1 MPELK
6 QVIVIN
12 EELELSRGKTAAQA
26 AHASLG
32 AYKKADDDKKDEWE
46 RKGAKKIILSSG
58 DRKLEDILSDAKYN
72 KLPAYLVKDAGHT
85 EVEPGSKT
93 ALAIG
98 PAESDKIDSL
108 TGELRLI
115 E

>member
-1 MPELK
+1 MSELK
-6 QVIVIN
+6 QVIVVN
-12 EELELSRGKTAAQA
+12 EQLGLSKGKTAAQA

-32 AYKKADDDKKDEWE
+32 AYKKADTQKRQEWE
-46 RKGAKKIILSSG
+46 NKGAKKVILASG
-58 DRKLEDILSDAKYN
+58 SQKLQDLLSDAKYN

>member
-1 MPELK
+1 MSELK
-6 QVIVIN
+6 QVIVVN
-12 EELELSRGKTAAQA
+12 EQLGLSKGKTAAQV

-32 AYKKADDDKKDEWE
+32 AYKKAGAEKREDWDN
-46 RKGAKKIILSSG
+46 KGAKKVILGSG
-58 DRKLEDILSDAKYN
+58 DRKLEDLLTDAKYN